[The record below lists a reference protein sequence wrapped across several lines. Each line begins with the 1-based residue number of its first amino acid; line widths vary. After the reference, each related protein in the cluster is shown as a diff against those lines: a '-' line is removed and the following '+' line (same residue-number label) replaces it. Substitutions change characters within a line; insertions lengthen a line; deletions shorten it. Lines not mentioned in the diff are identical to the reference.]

1 MKKLKNFL
9 ITALILPF
17 LFSECIN
24 KSAVATKDFATI
36 INKALAEGKKKINIP
51 KGVYYMDMKDG
62 KPLTLDS
69 LKDVE
74 INANGSEIIT
84 RIPSQAIQI
93 SNCENLRISGF
104 SIDCDTLPFTQG
116 KIVAIDT
123 LDRMWW
129 EIEIMGGYPLGSL
142 GKSMPDRVQIFD
154 SKTDNLKKNLYTYF
168 PGVFSNVKKIGDRRF
183 RFEKKNKN
191 PNANEVLGDF
201 VVMTLPSRG
210 TRPHTIITSK
220 SKNIQFEDVIIYS
233 GNCFGFFEDQCERNS
248 YNRCQVTKKLN
259 DPKVTYPRLRSIN
272 ADAFH
277 SKGATVGPIVT
288 NCIFMYHGDDC
299 IAINTSFYKV
309 ITGKGEIID
318 LATNFQRIKMKV
330 GNMLRFVDFE
340 GKVIGDAKLVKIES
354 VAEYSKDD
362 LARLTEMFKS
372 TRENRIEPSITRLTL
387 DRKVAIS
394 TGGVVSSLDMGGSG
408 FVVKNNKM
416 GYTRARG
423 VLVKSSDGVISGNEI
438 IGCELSG
445 IILAPE
451 LYWMEAG
458 FSRNV
463 LIENNT
469 IKDCMFANSS
479 YGIEQAAPISIVAIN
494 AKKEVAPAGGF
505 QNIIVRN
512 NIIENSTSPAMI
524 FTSLDGGSVVG
535 NKITISKDI
544 VRNHGRILKIN
555 DSGAIWT
562 KNSENLILKDNSVKQ
577 Q

>member
-1 MKKLKNFL
+1 MKSFKKFL
-9 ITALILPF
+9 ITFLILPF
-17 LFSECIN
+17 VFSGCTS
-24 KSAVATKDFATI
+24 KSTDTPKDFAAI
-36 INKALAEGKKKINIP
+36 IYKALAEGQKKIDIP
-51 KGVYYMDMKDG
+51 KGIYYLEMKDG

-74 INANGSEIIT
+74 IHANGSEIIT
-84 RIPSQAIQI
+84 RLPSQAIQI

-116 KIVAIDT
+116 KIVAIDPV
-123 LDRMWW
+123 DCMWW
-129 EIEIMGGYPLGSL
+129 EIEIMGGYPLGNL

-168 PGVFSNVKKIGDRRF
+168 PGVFSKVEKVGDRRF

-191 PNANEVLGDF
+191 PNSNEVLGDF
-201 VVMTLPSRG
+201 VVLTLPSKG
-210 TRPHTIITSK
+210 TRPHTIVTSG

-259 DPKVTYPRLRSIN
+259 DPRVTYPRLRSIN

-277 SKGATVGPIVT
+277 SKGATIGPTIT

-309 ITGKGEIID
+309 LTGKGEIID
-318 LATNFQRIKMKV
+318 LATNFRRIKMKV
-330 GNMLRFVDFE
+330 GNMLRFIDFE

-354 VAEYSKDD
+354 ATDYSKDD
-362 LARLTEMFKS
+362 LARLTEMFKA
-372 TRENRIEPSITRLTL
+372 TRDNRRDPSVTRLTL
-387 DRKVAIS
+387 DRKVKIN

-408 FVVKNNKM
+408 FVVRNNKM

-423 VLVKSSDGVISGNEI
+423 VLVKSSDGVIAGNEI

-479 YGIEQAAPISIVAIN
+479 YGIEQAAYISVIAIN
-494 AKKEVAPAGGF
+494 ASHKIVPVGGF
-505 QNIIVRN
+505 KNITIKN
-512 NIIENSTSPAMI
+512 NILENSPVPAMI
-524 FTSLDGGSVVG
+524 ITSVESALVTG
-535 NKITISKDI
+535 NSITISKDI
-544 VRNHGRILKIN
+544 IRTHGKNFGVDNKLV
-555 DSGAIWT
+555 IWT
-562 KNSENLILKDNSVKQ
+562 KNTSNLTLKDNIIND
-577 Q
+577 